1 MSTPIRKRTT
11 WAADRNASAPPATPG
26 YGTEDQDHPAHQP
39 DPAQA
44 AYAKGDPDAWAET
57 PKAPPYPQ
65 GNPPAT
71 PGYDVED
78 KDHPAHED
86 PARNPKNARSLKAAV
101 MRKAAKAVAVARS
114 MMGKTAN
121 EDQIEEQAL
130 DLMDMPDEALQ
141 ATFDRLSG
149 DFLAEEEVPS
159 EVAADPL
166 DEVQSCGDMAI
177 QGQDPLDALLAQ
189 GDVPEEGKKSELD
202 DVMAQMETLLAKVKG
217 MKSADQND
225 PKGPTLAP
233 KPKSE
238 EEAKKTASRK
248 RIASMLRAADTDGDG
263 FIMKADWQGNPRIF
277 MALDTD
283 NDDILALDEALQA
296 CGEEPMAQDE
306 LLSPEDEML
315 LAEMEQKACKAAKK
329 SEDDEEV
336 DDEADEPKEA
346 KKGKKAKKSEDE
358 DDEVEEPDAKES
370 EDDEAEEPKEAKKAK
385 KAKKSEDDEEVDAE
399 DEEPKEAKKGKKAK
413 KSEDEDEAEGDEPEE
428 GDDEPEVKE
437 GKGKKAVA
445 DMTFATSG
453 DPMGLG
459 DTPVLT
465 ENDSLLRAIFGAEDD
480 EEVEVD
486 DEADEPKEAKK
497 GKKAKKSEDEDDE
510 AEEPDAKESEDD
522 EAEEPKEAKKGKKAK
537 KSDEEDDEAE
547 EPKEAKKA
555 KKSDDDEDADDIE
568 FEAADEDEAEEPK
581 EAKKASKTASQR
593 PQPRKPSTGVKRLG
607 AVAKT
612 ASGASEIDNLSSLWA
627 SDPDVSEVFGV
638 PSSKNS

>member
-346 KKGKKAKKSEDE
+346 KKGKKAKKS
-358 DDEVEEPDAKES
+358 
-370 EDDEAEEPKEAKKAK
+370 
-385 KAKKSEDDEEVDAE
+385 
-399 DEEPKEAKKGKKAK
+399 
-413 KSEDEDEAEGDEPEE
+413 
-428 GDDEPEVKE
+428 
-437 GKGKKAVA
+437 
-445 DMTFATSG
+445 
-453 DPMGLG
+453 
-459 DTPVLT
+459 
-465 ENDSLLRAIFGAEDD
+465 
-480 EEVEVD
+480 
-486 DEADEPKEAKK
+486 
-497 GKKAKKSEDEDDE
+497 
-510 AEEPDAKESEDD
+510 
-522 EAEEPKEAKKGKKAK
+522 
-537 KSDEEDDEAE
+537 DEEDDEAE

-568 FEAADEDEAEEPK
+568 FEAADEDEEPK

>member
-413 KSEDEDEAEGDEPEE
+413 KSEDED
-428 GDDEPEVKE
+428 
-437 GKGKKAVA
+437 
-445 DMTFATSG
+445 
-453 DPMGLG
+453 
-459 DTPVLT
+459 
-465 ENDSLLRAIFGAEDD
+465 
-480 EEVEVD
+480 
-486 DEADEPKEAKK
+486 
-497 GKKAKKSEDEDDE
+497 DE

-568 FEAADEDEAEEPK
+568 FEAADEDEEPK